1 MGSAML
7 AEFTGLRR
15 ISLRLAVVIVGGF
28 GVAGVLWPGSAVADT
43 PPSCSQN
50 ASTVTCIYF
59 FTGAAQSFVVPGGVG
74 LIAVSVSGAQ
84 GGAGSGRTFSPS
96 AAGGEGARVQAT
108 VPVTSGQTLAVLV
121 GGAGVRGF
129 GAGGFN
135 GGGTGSNG
143 EGDVA
148 TLSSGGG
155 GASDLR
161 VAPFG
166 LGQRLVVAGGGG
178 GGGGNGE
185 GAGPGSSGGPAGGR
199 GGVSGGSGMVGSDL
213 SGSVIG
219 GQPGAG
225 GAGQGGAGGN
235 AGTPGGSAGEAGS
248 LGQGGNAGSG
258 SFVGGDG
265 GGGGGGHVGGGGG
278 GGGGSA
284 AGEGAG
290 GGGGGGGSSFV
301 EPLATSESV
310 TNGVQSGNGLIA
322 ISYGVPVARA
332 ASVTFPGVQLQD
344 TISGVQTIEV
354 LNDGSGALEVSG
366 MTFSGAD
373 PQDFV
378 VGFNGCLGPVVAG
391 ASCTIGVSFIPQA
404 QGPRTADLNIAS
416 NDPSSPLTVAL
427 SGTGGAAVQSVTGVP
442 ILGSTRAIVL
452 MTCKPTTR
460 RITRKGH
467 KIRVK
472 RLTCSSRRLLGP
484 AKLPITKRDTHA
496 TLSRG
501 RTVFATGF
509 AVKTGNGHWQLVL
522 QARRKL
528 RRGSYT
534 LVLRS
539 RHKGRSVTHRAQV
552 LIR

>member
-1 MGSAML
+1 
-7 AEFTGLRR
+7 
-15 ISLRLAVVIVGGF
+15 
-28 GVAGVLWPGSAVADT
+28 
-43 PPSCSQN
+43 
-50 ASTVTCIYF
+50 
-59 FTGAAQSFVVPGGVG
+59 VPDGVG
-74 LIAVSVSGAQ
+74 SIAVSVSGAQ
-84 GGAGSGRTFSPS
+84 GGAGSRRTFSPS

-108 VPVTSGQTLAVLV
+108 VPVTPGQTLAVLV
-121 GGAGVRGF
+121 GGAGVRGS

-135 GGGTGSNG
+135 GGGTGTNG

-148 TLSSGGG
+148 ILSSGGG

-178 GGGGNGE
+178 GGGGHGE
-185 GAGPGSSGGPAGGR
+185 GNGPGSSGGPAGGR

-258 SFVGGDG
+258 SGIGGDG
-265 GGGGGGHVGGGGG
+265 GGGGGGYVGGGGG
-278 GGGGSA
+278 FSGNGG
-284 AGEGAG
+284 G

-301 EPLATSESV
+301 EPLAQSESV
-310 TNGVQSGNGLIA
+310 TSGVQSGNGLIA

-332 ASVTFPGVQLQD
+332 ASVSFPGVQLQD

-354 LNDGSGALEVSG
+354 FNDGSAPLEVSG

-378 VGFNGCLGPVVAG
+378 VGFNGCLGPVAAG
-391 ASCTIGVSFIPQA
+391 DSCTIGVNFIPQA
-404 QGPRTADLNIAS
+404 QGPLTADLNIAS
-416 NDPSSPLTVAL
+416 SDPSSPLTVAL

-442 ILGSTRAIVL
+442 GFGSTRAIVL
-452 MTCKPTTR
+452 MTCKPATR
-460 RITRKGH
+460 RIVRKGG
-467 KIRVK
+467 KVRVK

-484 AKLPITKRDTHA
+484 SKLPITKRDTRA